1 MASEITGED
10 DEHPFPIQRREVDE
24 TRIRQIIDYQ
34 KSLYLS
40 SSSSSFSSAAA
51 STSSFSSPRS
61 RSSLLD
67 LMKDGSTSLRRL
79 FDMEH
84 TSLGNYFKDYSVSP
98 IVKPVL
104 LWGSD
109 SDNDAHDDPWAD
121 IKQIGGALRPRIG
134 GLDRVLSAHG
144 SFNDDQDIVQHG
156 KREQTRRRKLIRTKT
171 YKRLPRFSLWRC
183 GGFRFRLRL
192 IRKLRVMN
200 LGRKL

>member
-1 MASEITGED
+1 MASEITEED
-10 DEHPFPIQRREVDE
+10 DEHPSRIQHREVD
-24 TRIRQIIDYQ
+24 TKRIRRIIDFQ
-34 KSLYLS
+34 KSLYLSSS

-51 STSSFSSPRS
+51 STSSFASPRN

-109 SDNDAHDDPWAD
+109 SDNDAHDDPWAE
-121 IKQIGGALRPRIG
+121 IKQIGGELRSRIG
-134 GLDRVLSAHG
+134 GQDRHG
-144 SFNDDQDIVQHG
+144 SFNDDQDFVQHG
-156 KREQTRRRKLIRTKT
+156 EREQTRRRKLIRTKT
-171 YKRLPRFSLWRC
+171 YKILPRFSLWRC

-192 IRKLRVMN
+192 IRKLRVMI

>member
-1 MASEITGED
+1 MASED
-10 DEHPFPIQRREVDE
+10 DEHPFRIQHRQVDK

-40 SSSSSFSSAAA
+40 SSSSSSFSSAAA
-51 STSSFSSPRS
+51 STSAFTSPRN

-84 TSLGNYFKDYSVSP
+84 TSLGNYFKDYCVSP

-109 SDNDAHDDPWAD
+109 SDNDAHDDPWAE
-121 IKQIGGALRPRIG
+121 IKQIGGALRSRIG
-134 GLDRVLSAHG
+134 VQDRLLFTQG
-144 SFNDDQDIVQHG
+144 SFNDDQHFVQHG

-183 GGFRFRLRL
+183 GGFRFRLRPQVDQ
-192 IRKLRVMN
+192 KTEVYDF
-200 LGRKL
+200 G